1 MRYESYRDNTYLEHY
16 GIKGQQWGVR
26 RFQNED
32 GSLTTEGKERYYKDD
47 SKSGNQ
53 RNNITG
59 EKTGFGRAIL
69 EAVFPKLKERRI
81 NKAKKEIEDAKLS
94 DRFDDKEIDHYSRMT
109 NSKFRKQVIQDMQ
122 KNPNEKYFDAYRS
135 RLRKNI
141 AISAAMMVAAPIVTS
156 VIMRNSDKIRD
167 FFNSFKKKPVSDST
181 LDLTKVE
188 TYKSDI
194 SGARVTTFDPRRP
207 SRTIGAPAIDFDQIK
222 KR

>member
-1 MRYESYRDNTYLEHY
+1 MRYESDRGNTYLEHY

-32 GSLTTEGKERYYKDD
+32 GSLTAEGKERYYKDG
-47 SKSGNQ
+47 SKSGDQ
-53 RNNITG
+53 KNNITG

-69 EAVFPKLKERRI
+69 EAVFPKFKERRI
-81 NKAKKEIEDAKLS
+81 NRAKKEVEDAKLS
-94 DRFDDKEIDHYSRMT
+94 DRFNDAEIDHYSRMT

-122 KNPNEKYFDAYRS
+122 KDPNKKYFDAYRS

-141 AISAAMMVAAPIVTS
+141 AVSAAMMVAAPIVTS

-167 FFNSFKKKPVSDST
+167 FFNSFKKKPANDST

-188 TYKSDI
+188 TYKTDI

-207 SRTIGAPAIDFDQIK
+207 GKTIGAPAIDFDQIK